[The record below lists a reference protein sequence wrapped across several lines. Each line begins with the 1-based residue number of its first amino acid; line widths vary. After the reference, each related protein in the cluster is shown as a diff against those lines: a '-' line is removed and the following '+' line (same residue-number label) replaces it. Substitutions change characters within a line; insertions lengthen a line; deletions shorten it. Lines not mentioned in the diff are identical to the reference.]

1 MKKEK
6 KNSPEDALLR
16 QKAEEQLKKLFSSL
30 PSKKIPYQE
39 EAAPLPERDA
49 AKLLYQLQVHHAAL
63 KIQNKELLQTKDK
76 VTAATDKYAA
86 LYNFAPAGY
95 FTLDRGGI
103 IRELNHSG
111 IRLLGQKRSSLLNSS
126 FSQFVTRDTQA
137 AFHDFLGKVFKTCS
151 KQTCE
156 VRLLVQLNPSC
167 FVQLEGI
174 VGEDEQQC
182 LVTAVDITDLK
193 QAKEALAKSASE
205 WQTTFDAVNDAV
217 CLLDGGQCIIRCN
230 KAMNDLFQKN
240 SPDIIGKPCWEVVH
254 GTKTA
259 TRGCPIKTMK
269 KTLRRESVELK
280 IEDKWFDI
288 TVDPFFGADK
298 KLSGAVHIVR
308 DITDRKQTEM
318 ALRESEERFAAFMS
332 NLPAAAF
339 IKDETGRILFVN
351 KYLQELLSLQ
361 NWDGKVTQELI
372 AGEMGRKMSADDVK
386 ALEQGTLKIQETMI
400 DSLGVSRTFETIKFQ
415 IRNEEKTAILGGIAV
430 DITEHKRT
438 EDELADHE
446 AILQEINDSKD
457 KFLSI
462 IAHDLRKPFNSIM
475 GFSNVLLEQIQEK
488 NYDEIG
494 KYAEII
500 RDSSQHALDLLT
512 NLLQWARSQTG
523 RMEFKPEPVEI
534 ETIIHETI
542 KLLND
547 FAQQKSITISCELL
561 DKSPV
566 SADKSMIAAVLRNLI
581 SNAVKFTEPG
591 GKVVV
596 SARRKKNGMM
606 VTIADTG
613 VGIKKEVIDKLFQ
626 IKETLS
632 TPGTLEEKGTGIG
645 LILCKEFV
653 EKHGGRIG
661 VSSTPNQGSRFYF
674 TIPG

>member
-30 PSKKIPYQE
+30 PSKKIPHQE
-39 EAAPLPERDA
+39 EAAPLPETDS
-49 AKLLYQLQVHHAAL
+49 AKLLYDLQVHQTAL
-63 KIQNKELLQTKDK
+63 EIQNEELLQTKDK
-76 VTAATDKYAA
+76 AAAATDKFAA

-95 FTLDRGGI
+95 FTLDRDGI

-111 IRLLGQKRSSLLNSS
+111 IRLLGQKRSSLLNST
-126 FSQFVTRDTQA
+126 FKQFVTRDTQA
-137 AFHDFLGKVFKTCS
+137 AFNEFLVKVFKTCS
-151 KQTCE
+151 KQACE

-193 QAKEALAKSASE
+193 QAKEALAKSAAQ

-217 CLLDGGQCIIRCN
+217 CLLDDGQRIVRCN
-230 KAMNDLFQKN
+230 KATRDLFQK
-240 SPDIIGKPCWEVVH
+240 SSADIIGKQCWEVVH

-259 TRGCPIKTMK
+259 SCCCPIKTMK

-288 TVDPFFGADK
+288 TVDPFFGEDK

-361 NWDGKVTQELI
+361 NWDGKVTQDLI

-400 DSLGVSRTFETIKFQ
+400 DTLGVSRTFETIKFP

-446 AILQEINDSKD
+446 AILQELNDSKD
-457 KFLSI
+457 KFFSV
-462 IAHDLRKPFNSIM
+462 IAHDLRNPFNSIM

-523 RMEFKPEPVEI
+523 RMEFKPESVEI
-534 ETIIHETI
+534 ETIVNETI

-547 FAQQKSITISCELL
+547 FAQQKSITISYELP
-561 DKSPV
+561 DNAPV
-566 SADKSMIAAVLRNLI
+566 LADKTMIGTVLRNLI

-596 SARRKKNGMM
+596 SARRKKKGVM
-606 VTIADTG
+606 VTVCDNG
-613 VGIKKEVIDKLFQ
+613 VGMKKEAIDKLFK
-626 IKETLS
+626 IKDTLS
-632 TPGTLEEKGTGIG
+632 TPGTLEEKGTGLG
-645 LILCKEFV
+645 LILCKEFI
-653 EKHGGRIG
+653 EKHGGKIG
-661 VSSTPNQGSRFYF
+661 ASSKPNQGSRFYF

>member
-30 PSKKIPYQE
+30 PSKKVSLSE
-39 EAAPLPERDA
+39 ETAPLPETDA
-49 AKLLYQLQVHHAAL
+49 AKLLYELKVHHTAL
-63 KIQNKELLQTKDK
+63 EIQNKELLQTKDK
-76 VTAATDKYAA
+76 VTAATDKFAA

-95 FTLDRGGI
+95 FTIDRDGI
-103 IRELNHSG
+103 ILELNHSG
-111 IRLLGQKRSSLLNSS
+111 IRLLGQKRSLLLNSS
-126 FSQFVTRDTQA
+126 FKQFVTRDTQA
-137 AFHDFLGKVFKTCS
+137 VFNEFLSKVFKTGS

-182 LVTAVDITDLK
+182 LVTAVDISDLK

-217 CLLDGGQCIIRCN
+217 CLLDDGQCIIRCN
-230 KAMNDLFQKN
+230 KAMSDLFQKN
-240 SPDIIGKPCWEVVH
+240 STDIIGKPCWEVVH
-254 GTKTA
+254 ATKTA
-259 TRGCPIKTMK
+259 TRCCPVKTMK
-269 KTLRRESVELK
+269 KTLRRESVEQK

-288 TVDPFFGADK
+288 TVDPFFDADK
-298 KLSGAVHIVR
+298 KLAGAVHIVR
-308 DITDRKQTEM
+308 DITDRKLTEM

-351 KYLQELLSLQ
+351 KYLQELLGLQ
-361 NWDGKVTQELI
+361 NWDGKVTQDLI
-372 AGEMGRKMSADDVK
+372 AGEMGRKMYADDVK

-400 DSLGVSRTFETIKFQ
+400 DSLGVSRTFETIKFP
-415 IRNEEKTAILGGIAV
+415 IRNEEKNARLGGIAV
-430 DITEHKRT
+430 DITEHNRT
-438 EDELADHE
+438 ENALAEHE
-446 AILQEINDSKD
+446 ALLQELNDSKD
-457 KFLSI
+457 KFFSI
-462 IAHDLRKPFNSIM
+462 IAHDLRNPFNSIM
-475 GFSNVLLEQIQEK
+475 GFSNVLIEQIQEK
-488 NYDEIG
+488 NYAEIG

-523 RMEFKPEPVEI
+523 RIEFKPEHVEI
-534 ETIIHETI
+534 ETIVHETI

-547 FAQQKSITISCELL
+547 FAQQKSITISCELPDNAHVL
-561 DKSPV
+561 
-566 SADKSMIAAVLRNLI
+566 ADKIMIGTVLRNLI
-581 SNAVKFTEPG
+581 SNAVKFTAPG

-596 SARRKKNGMM
+596 SARRKKQGLL
-606 VTIADTG
+606 VTVSDNG
-613 VGIKKEVIDKLFQ
+613 VGMKKAAIDKLFQ

-632 TPGTLEEKGTGIG
+632 TPGTLEEKGTGLG
-645 LILCKEFV
+645 LILCKEFI
-653 EKHGGRIG
+653 EKHGGKIG
-661 VSSTPNQGSRFYF
+661 ASSKPDHGSRFYF